1 MRQAGSLESQ
11 ADALRFSDYLATL
24 GIRAQ
29 SEPDGQTWAIW
40 VRDEDHL
47 EQARRELEAFRQM
60 PLDPKYLG
68 VEREAAARR
77 REELRQHQQRQANVR
92 NMQSQWRRQSSR
104 KAPLCLT
111 LIGLSVLVA
120 ILTDMGDSF
129 NGILEE
135 LLFCRVAKLPQGY
148 AVPRDGFEQIK
159 QGQIWRLIT
168 PIFVHFG
175 LMHLA
180 MNLQGLY
187 VLGSAIEHRRGTV
200 KFAMMVFSIAIVSNV
215 LQYLSGFW
223 WPPHQPNPLF
233 GGISGVVFGLFGYV
247 WMKTWF
253 DPEDGMVLHSTSIF
267 LCLLFFALCILR
279 DIPMLSSNFSGMLP
293 HVANT
298 AHAVGLVMGVLYGYV
313 GSRLRRRA

>member
-1 MRQAGSLESQ
+1 MRQVGSLDSQ
-11 ADALRFSDYLATL
+11 ADAQRFTDYLATL

-29 SEPDGQTWAIW
+29 CEPDSATWAVW

-60 PLDPKYLG
+60 PLDARYLG

-77 REELRQHQQRQANVR
+77 REELRQIQQRQSNVR
-92 NMQSQWRRQSSR
+92 DMRSQWRQPNRR
-104 KAPLCLT
+104 KAPLCMT
-111 LIGLSVLVA
+111 LIGLCVLVA
-120 ILTDMGDSF
+120 ILSDMGESF
-129 NGILEE
+129 NGVLDE
-135 LLFCRVAKLPQGY
+135 LLFCRVTRVPAGISF
-148 AVPRDGFEQIK
+148 PRDGFEQIK
-159 QGQIWRLIT
+159 QGEVWRLIT

-175 LMHLA
+175 LMHLV

-187 VLGSAIEHRRGTV
+187 VLGSAIEHRRGTA
-200 KFAMMVFSIAIVSNV
+200 KFAWMVFSIAIVSNV
-215 LQYLSGFW
+215 LQYLSGVW

-279 DIPMLSSNFSGMLP
+279 DIPALSGHFSGMLP

-298 AHAVGLVMGVLYGYV
+298 AHSVGLVMGVVYGYL
-313 GSRLRRRA
+313 GSRLRTRG